1 MAVTSIW
8 AVHNSV
14 KDVLDYAANPEKTEN
29 TNADDLKKLINYAE
43 NPSKTEKRYLVSGVN
58 CLPEFAY

>member
-8 AVHNSV
+8 TVHHSV

-29 TNADDLKKLINYAE
+29 PNADDLKKLMNYAE
-43 NPSKTEKRYLVSGVN
+43 NPSKTEQRYHVSGVN